1 MDYSFMKIA
10 YDLAVKGYG
19 KTSPNPCV
27 GALIVKN
34 NKIIGEGWHKKAG
47 EDHAEI
53 VAIKSVKNK
62 NDIKGSELYVT
73 LEPCNFYGK
82 TPPCCLSIIK
92 YGIKKVFIGMK
103 DPFDKVNGDGIKFL
117 KSKGVKVEILNEDHE
132 LAFLI
137 RMLNQPFIKSS
148 KYKFPY
154 VILKAG
160 ISLDGKITDNSK
172 KSQWITNE
180 FSREDARFSR
190 SLCDCVV
197 VGANTVLIDDSELKL
212 VDEFKNKTFF
222 RVIIDRDLSLSLNK
236 KIFKNKN
243 VIIISTNKASQS
255 KIESFEKA
263 GIEVKV
269 LGEKNISVLDLL
281 KFLNKKEIQSVFVEG
296 GSQVFGLFHDAS
308 LKNKLILDQILFYI
322 APVVFGGKNALPV
335 ISGDGVFALNKAK
348 RLSNVEISPIHDDL
362 KYKGFF
368 NLY

>member
-1 MDYSFMKIA
+1 MKKA
-10 YDLAVKGYG
+10 YELALKGQG
-19 KTSPNPCV
+19 KTSSNPCV

-34 NKIIGEGWHKKAG
+34 NKIIGQGWHKKAG

-62 NDIKGSELYVT
+62 DDIKGSELYVT

-82 TPPCCLSIIK
+82 TPPCCLSIVK

-103 DPFDKVNGDGIKFL
+103 DPFDKVNGDGINFL
-117 KSKGVKVEILNEDHE
+117 KSKSVKVEILNDDNE

-137 RMLNQPFIKSS
+137 RMLNQPFIKNS
-148 KYKFPY
+148 KYKIPY

-160 ISLDGKITDNSK
+160 MSLDGKITDNSN

-180 FSREDARFSR
+180 FSREDARFCR
-190 SLCDCVV
+190 SLCDCVI
-197 VGANTVLIDDSELKL
+197 VGANTVLIDNPELKL
-212 VDEFKNKTFF
+212 VDEFKKKTFF
-222 RVIIDRDLSLSLNK
+222 RVIIDKDLSLSLDK

-243 VIIISTNKASQS
+243 VIIISTKKASKS
-255 KIESFEKA
+255 KVMSFEKA
-263 GIEVKV
+263 GVEVKI
-269 LGEKNISVLDLL
+269 LGDKNISVLDLL
-281 KFLNKKEIQSVFVEG
+281 KFLNEKGIQSVFVEG

-335 ISGDGVFALNKAK
+335 ISGDGVFALNKTK
-348 RLSNVEISPIHDDL
+348 RLTKIEISAIYDDL
-362 KYKGFF
+362 RYKGFL